1 MDCRLK
7 LSRLK
12 LVIAMGEKIITLEP
26 LRRLFINEQDST
38 GDSTE
43 ITPTLN
49 QIKYITVTD
58 NLHSVLNVR
67 LETL

>member
-26 LRRLFINEQDST
+26 LRRLFINEQDS

-58 NLHSVLNVR
+58 NLHVKNYIR
-67 LETL
+67 C

>member
-1 MDCRLK
+1 MQWTAEQAAAQQAKACN
-7 LSRLK
+7 SH
-12 LVIAMGEKIITLEP
+12 GGKIITLEP

-58 NLHSVLNVR
+58 NLHVKNYIR
-67 LETL
+67 C

>member
-1 MDCRLK
+1 MQWTAEQAAAQQAEACN
-7 LSRLK
+7 SH
-12 LVIAMGEKIITLEP
+12 GEKIITLEP

-58 NLHSVLNVR
+58 NLHVKNYIR
-67 LETL
+67 C